1 MNPVH
6 LSSFTS
12 TPSTSSYTRPT
23 ANTRLSS
30 ALSRRSPDINKE
42 NIPRRSSPTVSDI
55 NNLEVSLPE
64 QGRKG
69 LTTGP
74 TPTYAAISDFSSQQ
88 STHPNSHPFPETNSK
103 ESLDWSMPTP
113 PRSDSATATVIP
125 GGSYSYTTSSSA
137 TGLTTTAADMRFVT
151 DLIIIRHEN

>member
-6 LSSFTS
+6 LSSCTS
-12 TPSTSSYTRPT
+12 TPSTSSYTRTT
-23 ANTRLSS
+23 ANTHLSS
-30 ALSRRSPDINKE
+30 VPSRRSPVINQE

-55 NNLEVSLPE
+55 NNLEASLPE

-74 TPTYAAISDFSSQQ
+74 SPTYAAISNFSSQQ
-88 STHPNSHPFPETNSK
+88 STHSVSHPFPETNLK

-125 GGSYSYTTSSSA
+125 GGSYSYTTSSSVR
-137 TGLTTTAADMRFVT
+137 GLTTTAADMRFVT
-151 DLIIIRHEN
+151 DLIIIGHEN